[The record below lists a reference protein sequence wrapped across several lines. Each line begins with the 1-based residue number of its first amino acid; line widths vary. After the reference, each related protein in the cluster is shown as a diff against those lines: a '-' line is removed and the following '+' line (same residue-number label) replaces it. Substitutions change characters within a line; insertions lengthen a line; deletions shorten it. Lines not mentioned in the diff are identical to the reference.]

1 MLRGSGDQKKL
12 STAVERTRKHAL
24 TYGMSRTWMV

>member
-1 MLRGSGDQKKL
+1 MRGSGDEKEL
-12 STAVERTRKHAL
+12 STTVERTRKHAL